1 MFSVPIVLY
10 APGDTTL
17 VRGVDDRSIAQ
28 QIDIM
33 PTVLGYLGYDSDYV
47 AFGCDLLNT
56 PCKETFAVNYIN
68 GIYQYVKDDYL
79 LQFDGT
85 TTKAV
90 YRFKSDRLLRNN
102 LVGRTKRQAAME
114 LELKAIIQQYM
125 QRMNSNNL
133 MVK

>member
-1 MFSVPIVLY
+1 M
-10 APGDTTL
+10 
-17 VRGVDDRSIAQ
+17 
-28 QIDIM
+28 
-33 PTVLGYLGYDSDYV
+33 
-47 AFGCDLLNT
+47 
-56 PCKETFAVNYIN
+56 NYIN